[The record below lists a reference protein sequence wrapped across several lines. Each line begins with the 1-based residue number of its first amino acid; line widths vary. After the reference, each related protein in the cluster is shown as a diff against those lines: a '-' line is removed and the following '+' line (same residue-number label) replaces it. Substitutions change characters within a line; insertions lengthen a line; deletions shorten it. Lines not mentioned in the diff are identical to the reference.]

1 VSCIVKRHLKN
12 GFAVNFLNGLEGVV
26 DWFHLPSVVSHHKEM
41 CDLYPLNS
49 TLKLRILHCD
59 KRAKKVYLSGLSH
72 VLELRMPN
80 FDGICVGDFQRSVS
94 VHRVDREMGL
104 LVKLSDRLSGYVHL
118 YRISDE
124 KLTSLTKKQ
133 YQVNTKVDARVVA
146 LNYLEGYVCLSMQP
160 SVMSAPF
167 LHLQS
172 VEIGSYL
179 TGTVEGFKEKGVVVW
194 VTNKIRGIIPNDHLS
209 DTSLTDPA
217 RRFPKCSKVKCRV
230 LSLDVSKQKLLLTA
244 KRTLLTSKY
253 PLISS
258 LTGAKR
264 GLISHGVVSKVLAT
278 GRMVSFYNNV
288 KGYLSLEDIRS
299 SDVDPSELSVGRV
312 VCCTVVHCN
321 MTSGRISLSLN
332 TSQERHPPDFVAF
345 ASIKPGD
352 LVTCVVHSR
361 SKRGLRV
368 RMEPSNVLQVIET
381 AHLSDHYSICEPL
394 LEAYSR
400 HGTILENVLVLS
412 VSKRKA
418 LLSLKK
424 SFKANFS
431 LDEKELHPGQCYY
444 GFIQKIVEYG
454 CYVRLCCAQSCG
466 FVTLTN
472 MAERYISKTEEI
484 FKLGQ
489 TVLATVLSNNGG
501 KLHLT
506 LKSKPVEDD
515 RVRGFFM
522 ATYIEDKAVLESRVC
537 ALLPISSL
545 LIVEKALARKPLDG
559 VVKAVESYGVTVKF
573 SDDITGFATPEHC
586 PSGLTVGSRVQGAPL
601 DVDMATLVID
611 VSLRADVVGP
621 LCSPP
626 TESIG
631 QEHLSFS
638 VLLVKSFYLLCLAR
652 DNLLVVPVASFNTVS
667 EKAFTKYSVGQT
679 FSGRVIGQVVATP
692 LAHSFLSRLLCATI
706 EQSSTLHCPLKKKIS
721 RSLAGIPPVEYIGDV
736 KQGQIVKC
744 RVNKIEDFQ
753 LNIDLSPR
761 VKGRVHITECSRID
775 MDNPLSVYHRG
786 QYLRARVL
794 GLRCTKTHSFLPVS
808 HTQGK
813 AIVELTCRERSAT
826 ASLGGGV
833 LLIGSLYQR
842 HPERRRGS
850 TPPPYF
856 GYPRA
861 GRSDERDHPER

>member
-1 VSCIVKRHLKN
+1 MLEVESDLFPRGSGKTDITFNKKPTKRKASKLFTSIPGSLFGHKENVKPKLGNKRKKNSSSPGFKVTKKKSNSKLETVKFFSYKIVAGCICSVEDHGYLVNIGIGEVKAFLHRNELLPLGKNFRPGEVIIAVIKDYSSNVVHLTPFENATSSLCSPSKRDIVKIDSVMPGLLVSCIVKRHLKN

-667 EKAFTKYSVGQT
+667 EKESIRFV
-679 FSGRVIGQVVATP
+679 
-692 LAHSFLSRLLCATI
+692 
-706 EQSSTLHCPLKKKIS
+706 SS
-721 RSLAGIPPVEYIGDV
+721 
-736 KQGQIVKC
+736 
-744 RVNKIEDFQ
+744 
-753 LNIDLSPR
+753 
-761 VKGRVHITECSRID
+761 
-775 MDNPLSVYHRG
+775 
-786 QYLRARVL
+786 
-794 GLRCTKTHSFLPVS
+794 
-808 HTQGK
+808 
-813 AIVELTCRERSAT
+813 
-826 ASLGGGV
+826 
-833 LLIGSLYQR
+833 
-842 HPERRRGS
+842 
-850 TPPPYF
+850 
-856 GYPRA
+856 
-861 GRSDERDHPER
+861 